1 MNELKLGGHA
11 SIDYAGGKIP
21 TSRHHVGKKP
31 TDGYLFEL
39 SFFLPFSCSSLN
51 MKKTFELSFC
61 LFHAL
66 V

>member
-1 MNELKLGGHA
+1 MPLA
-11 SIDYAGGKIP
+11 SIDYDGGKIP
-21 TSRHHVGKKP
+21 TSGHHVGKKP

-39 SFFLPFSCSSLN
+39 SFFPFLCSGLN

-61 LFHAL
+61 LFVLWFKHEKD